1 MVPYYGFLVFYTDS
15 NQDMKI
21 LITESDPN
29 RQRQLR
35 TILTSLGHKSA
46 NIETASDGKST
57 MSSARKKKFD
67 MMFLCH
73 EIGGI
78 NGLEL
83 IKELKSSSFK
93 SVPII
98 LFSPNLSK
106 EVLLEGHQIGANGF
120 LSYPFSVNDVES
132 SMIMAIKNSR

>member
-1 MVPYYGFLVFYTDS
+1 
-15 NQDMKI
+15 MKI
-21 LITESDPN
+21 LITENDPN

-46 NIETASDGKST
+46 NIETAADGKSA
-57 MSSARKKKFD
+57 MNIIKKKKFD
-67 MMFLCH
+67 ILFLCH
-73 EIGGI
+73 ETGGL

-83 IKELKSSSFK
+83 LKEFKNTSSKSTP
-93 SVPII
+93 VI

-132 SMIMAIKNSR
+132 SMIMAIKNAH